1 MLQAGAVAALLILLQ
16 ISFAASA
23 ASLLRAMP
31 PRGRSKSPGAIP
43 PRGRTTMSP
52 DSRWRFRLCL
62 DEYAHPTVYVK
73 ALRK

>member
-1 MLQAGAVAALLILLQ
+1 MLQAGAVAALLLLLQ
-16 ISFAASA
+16 ISFA

-52 DSRWRFRLCL
+52 DSRWRFRLSL
-62 DEYAHPTVYVK
+62 DEDAQPTVYVK